1 MSIFVNW
8 QLYNVLYEKEDKEK
22 LLALALVDYS
32 AFKSHFMLNI
42 LLLFFCQLL

>member
-1 MSIFVNW
+1 MVIFVNW
-8 QLYNVLYEKEDKEK
+8 QLYNVLYEKLDKEK
-22 LLALALVDYS
+22 LLALVLVDFY